1 MMPAKGSDSSAHETS
16 GPAFQFLVHRVP
28 VSEGGGYWAEVPS
41 APGCATQGETL
52 DELLDNIQDALRG
65 VLDVISE
72 SSECM
77 PDRAADSKFFP
88 TANDFEMKI
97 AV

>member
-1 MMPAKGSDSSAHETS
+1 MPTKGSDSSAQHKTS
-16 GPAFQFLVHRVP
+16 GLAFQVLVHRVP
-28 VSEGGGYWAEVPS
+28 VSEGGGYWVEVPS
-41 APGCATQGETL
+41 VPGCATQGETL

-72 SSECM
+72 SSEGM
-77 PDRAADSKFFP
+77 PGRAADSKFFP
-88 TANDFEMKI
+88 TANDFEMKT